1 VASLLALSPA
11 LRIPYPILLVLGGLA
26 IGVMP
31 GMPNLELDRVSGGR
45 GALAVRVVRHV
56 AREAPRG
63 PVTKGE
69 AARYL
74 AELPWAA
81 AAMTHNHELHWREV
95 DERTVE
101 VATSVAGQRLAV
113 LLRFDDAGDVVAASC
128 DDLPRAV
135 GTSSIETP
143 WIGEFSNYAVLGGVR
158 VPTRA
163 EVRWDLPDGPFVY
176 FRGQL
181 TELALGQ
188 RDLRVVRREVR
199 CRPRWAASSAHL
211 VSKW

>member
-1 VASLLALSPA
+1 MSLKR
-11 LRIPYPILLVLGGLA
+11 LRGDA
-26 IGVMP
+26 
-31 GMPNLELDRVSGGR
+31 
-45 GALAVRVVRHV
+45 
-56 AREAPRG
+56 
-63 PVTKGE
+63 VTKGE

-128 DDLPRAV
+128 DDRPSAV

-181 TELALGQ
+181 TELALG
-188 RDLRVVRREVR
+188 
-199 CRPRWAASSAHL
+199 
-211 VSKW
+211 